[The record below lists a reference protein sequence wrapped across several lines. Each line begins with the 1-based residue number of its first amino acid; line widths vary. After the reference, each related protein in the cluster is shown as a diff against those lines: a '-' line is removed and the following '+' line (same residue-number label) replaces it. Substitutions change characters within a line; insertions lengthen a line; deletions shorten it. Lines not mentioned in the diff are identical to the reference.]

1 MIWNYLYVP
10 RVALIVNGRKKSTK
24 ETVGG
29 EWIIRP
35 KVTKI
40 NLRKNPQIICVKNV
54 EGLLNYCL
62 KARNAC
68 QKEV

>member
-24 ETVGG
+24 EAVGG

-40 NLRKNPQIICVKNV
+40 NPRKNPQTICV
-54 EGLLNYCL
+54 
-62 KARNAC
+62 
-68 QKEV
+68 